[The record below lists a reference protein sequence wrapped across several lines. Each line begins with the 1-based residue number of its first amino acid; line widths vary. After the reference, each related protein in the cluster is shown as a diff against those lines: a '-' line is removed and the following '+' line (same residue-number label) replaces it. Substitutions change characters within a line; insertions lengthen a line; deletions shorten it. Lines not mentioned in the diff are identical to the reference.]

1 MCVCKNLNQSI
12 KRIGERNGK
21 SFKGVSKTKKE
32 KKHLKRLSFITQ
44 FNIEFLLLFT
54 GCRKV
59 LGKMR
64 AYYFYTNSQ
73 AKNNKSADSILNG
86 VDLKAEEYLEP
97 SRTSMVKLFL
107 RKVLT
112 AFNHYFCKKSS
123 IADFRVCSNYTPVR
137 GL

>member
-1 MCVCKNLNQSI
+1 MCVCKNLNQSL

-44 FNIEFLLLFT
+44 FNIEFFLPFT

-73 AKNNKSADSILNG
+73 AKNNKSADYILNG
-86 VDLKAEEYLEP
+86 VDFKAEEYLGSQSNIYGE
-97 SRTSMVKLFL
+97 TFL
-107 RKVLT
+107 
-112 AFNHYFCKKSS
+112 AKSVNS
-123 IADFRVCSNYTPVR
+123 F
-137 GL
+137 